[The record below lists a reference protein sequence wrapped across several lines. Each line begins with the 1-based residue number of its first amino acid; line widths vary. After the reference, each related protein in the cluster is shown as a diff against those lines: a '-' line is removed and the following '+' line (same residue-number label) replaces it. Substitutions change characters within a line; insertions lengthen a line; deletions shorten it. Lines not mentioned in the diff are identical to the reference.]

1 MKKKVRE
8 TIAAFVRVIVILLFI
23 FCLFLTHEI
32 AAVLARI
39 IPLPIVIGG
48 VFGFG
53 FGWLVYEK
61 KIF

>member
-8 TIAAFVRVIVILLFI
+8 AFAAFVRVIVILLFI
-23 FCLFLTHEI
+23 FCLFLAHEI